1 MGWQTVKIVLRLIWR
16 ALLCLSFGA
25 MIALGLLM
33 AYGLVPGIRG
43 GRMAEVIEWS
53 DFARSASDG
62 SLGKI
67 FFSLA
72 AINLVLVWGWLIHC
86 AARLDFLRLAAGLLA
101 GTAIIG
107 GLLFLTPAHCSRSP
121 DLTKVGT
128 GFEIPSVQHPVR

>member
-1 MGWQTVKIVLRLIWR
+1 LNPDALFAGGALWAEFCVSVFWQTAKIVLRLIWR

-72 AINLVLVWGWLIHC
+72 AINLVLVWG
-86 AARLDFLRLAAGLLA
+86 
-101 GTAIIG
+101 
-107 GLLFLTPAHCSRSP
+107 
-121 DLTKVGT
+121 
-128 GFEIPSVQHPVR
+128 

>member
-1 MGWQTVKIVLRLIWR
+1 MDWHTLKIVLRLVWR
-16 ALLCLSFGA
+16 SLLCLSFGV

-43 GRMAEVIEWS
+43 GRMAEVIEWR

-86 AARLDFLRLAAGLLA
+86 AARLDFLRLAAGLLTA
-101 GTAIIG
+101 TAIIV
-107 GLLFLTPAHCSRSP
+107 GLLFLTPAYCSRSP
-121 DLTKVGT
+121 DLTKAWA
-128 GFEIPSVQHPVR
+128 GFEIPRAQHPGR

>member
-1 MGWQTVKIVLRLIWR
+1 
-16 ALLCLSFGA
+16 

-43 GRMAEVIEWS
+43 GRMAEVIEWR

-86 AARLDFLRLAAGLLA
+86 AARLDFLRLAAGLLTA
-101 GTAIIG
+101 TAIIV
-107 GLLFLTPAHCSRSP
+107 GLLFLTPAYCSRSP
-121 DLTKVGT
+121 DLTKAWA
-128 GFEIPSVQHPVR
+128 GFEIPRAQHPGR

>member
-1 MGWQTVKIVLRLIWR
+1 MVNLLRNQVAQWE
-16 ALLCLSFGA
+16 
-25 MIALGLLM
+25 MM
-33 AYGLVPGIRG
+33 GLVVSPTLRKQVL
-43 GRMAEVIEWS
+43 AATS

-128 GFEIPSVQHPVR
+128 GFEIPSGQHPVR